1 MREALL
7 TLLLNVTSRL
17 LLRRDRRNGIMKQVL
32 SVFPFAKERLV
43 ISSGK
48 RRLSAVYVSAGDET
62 PAVLICHGIG
72 ELVEYWGRVHGLLL
86 GMGVSSLVFNY
97 SGYGTSTGHL
107 STTHCEEDAIAACT
121 ELRRRGH
128 RSIVLLGF
136 SLGSGVS
143 AAVASRVGIDGL
155 VLCEGFSTLRE
166 GAMAMGFPPWVTR
179 MVPDAWDTV
188 RRVCALEIP
197 VLVVHSDVDGLFPLS
212 MAASVAEACGGR
224 GELVVIKGVSHNAP
238 IFAPTEEYWRPIA
251 AWVKARASEV
261 RSRRLPLAAD

>member
-7 TLLLNVTSRL
+7 TLLLNLTSRL
-17 LLRRDRRNGIMKQVL
+17 LLRSDRMNGIMEQVL
-32 SVFPFAKERLV
+32 SVFPFANERLV
-43 ISSGK
+43 IPSGK

-72 ELVEYWGRVHGLLL
+72 ELVEYWGRVQGLLQ
-86 GMGVSSLVFNY
+86 GKGVSSLVFNY

-107 STTHCEEDAIAACT
+107 STAHCEEDTIAAYT
-121 ELRRRGH
+121 ELAGRGH
-128 RSIVLLGF
+128 PSIVLLGF
-136 SLGSGVS
+136 SLGSGVG
-143 AAVASRVGIDGL
+143 AAVASRVAIDGL

-166 GAMAMGFPPWVTR
+166 GAMAMGFPRWVTR

-188 RRVCALEIP
+188 RRVCALEVP

-212 MAASVAEACGGR
+212 MATSVAEACGGR
-224 GELVVIKGVSHNAP
+224 GELIVIKGVSHNAP

-251 AWVKARASEV
+251 AWVKQWALKAPAG
-261 RSRRLPLAAD
+261 RLPVAGD

>member
-17 LLRRDRRNGIMKQVL
+17 LLRSDRMNGIMEQML
-32 SVFPFAKERLV
+32 NAFTFANERLV
-43 ISSGK
+43 IPSGK

-72 ELVEYWGRVHGLLL
+72 ELVEYWGRVQGLLQ
-86 GMGVSSLVFNY
+86 GTGVSSLVFNY

-107 STTHCEEDAIAACT
+107 CTAHCEEDAIAACK
-121 ELRRRGH
+121 ELAGRGH

-143 AAVASRVGIDGL
+143 AAVASRVDIDGL
-155 VLCEGFSTLRE
+155 VMCEGFSTLRE
-166 GAMAMGFPPWVTR
+166 GAIAMGFPRWVTR
-179 MVPDAWDTV
+179 VVPDAWDTV
-188 RRVCALEIP
+188 HRVSALEMP

-212 MAASVAEACGGR
+212 MAERVAEACGPRGR
-224 GELVVIKGVSHNAP
+224 LIVINGVSHNAP
-238 IFAPTEEYWRPIA
+238 IFAPTEDYWQPIA
-251 AWVKARASEV
+251 DWVKQRSSEV
-261 RSRRLPLAAD
+261 PAGRLPVASD